1 MVCPVCLIV
10 PVSLGLTF
18 FNLVVGLL
26 LTIFICSLYL
36 ILLSNKKCN
45 TCN

>member
-1 MVCPVCLIV
+1 MVCPVCLLV
-10 PVSLGLTF
+10 PASLGLTF
-18 FNLVVGLL
+18 LNLVAGLL

-45 TCN
+45 ICN